1 MKPITVLGLF
11 IVAILSPRRCRANV
25 DWPVVDVWPTNIV
38 KAPNLQDSERS
49 GSGFSLAECGVAALA
64 RFYGRGVHLGLHVH
78 AEAQLL
84 FASRGV
90 MQVTTPKGRW
100 LVPPRRAVWVP
111 PRLEH
116 AVDML
121 TDLEMRSLYI
131 APAWLASHPEL
142 PRLGREFV
150 VAVGT
155 LLRELVLAMF
165 VDGADPRR
173 VDLLARLALYELAEA
188 EDAATFMPMPFDPRA
203 RRVAEQV
210 LAEPTSTHDLD
221 DLARAAGASPRTI
234 TRLFPAETDLTF
246 KEWRQRARILAS
258 VEMLDSG
265 RTAVSVVA
273 ARLGF
278 SSTAAFGHAFRQ
290 VLGIPPGE
298 FMNRPKRPG

>member
-1 MKPITVLGLF
+1 
-11 IVAILSPRRCRANV
+11 
-25 DWPVVDVWPTNIV
+25 VWPINIEETPKLV
-38 KAPNLQDSERS
+38 EPDHKDT
-49 GSGFSLAECGVAALA
+49 GFSLAGGGVAALA
-64 RFYGRGVHLGLHVH
+64 RFYERGVHLGLHVH

-131 APAWLASHPEL
+131 APTWLASHPEL

-165 VDGADPRR
+165 ADGADPRR
-173 VDLLARLALYELAEA
+173 VDLLARLALFELAEA
-188 EDAATFMPMPFDPRA
+188 ENAATFMPMPSDPRA
-203 RRVAEQV
+203 RRVAEQI
-210 LAEPTSTHDLD
+210 LAEPAGVRDLD
-221 DLARAAGASPRTI
+221 DLARSAGASPRTV

-258 VEMLDSG
+258 VEMLNSG
-265 RTAVSVVA
+265 RTPVSVVA

-298 FMNRPKRPG
+298 FMNRPAGLDNRFN

>member
-1 MKPITVLGLF
+1 MALI
-11 IVAILSPRRCRANV
+11 SPNH
-25 DWPVVDVWPTNIV
+25 
-38 KAPNLQDSERS
+38 
-49 GSGFSLAECGVAALA
+49 GFSLAGQGVAALA
-64 RFYGRGVHLGLHVH
+64 RSYPRGTQLGLHAH

-84 FASRGV
+84 FAASGV

-111 PRLEH
+111 PRSEH

-121 TDLEMRSLYI
+121 SDLEMRSLYI

-165 VDGADPRR
+165 KSGADPRR
-173 VDLLARLALYELAEA
+173 IDLLARLALFELAEA
-188 EDAATFMPMPFDPRA
+188 EDGATFIPMPSDPRA
-203 RRVAEQV
+203 RRVAELV
-210 LAEPTSTHDLD
+210 LAEPADAR
-221 DLARAAGASPRTI
+221 DLADLSRAAGASQRTI

-258 VEMLDSG
+258 VELLDSG
-265 RTAVSVVA
+265 RLSVSRVA
-273 ARLGF
+273 SRVGF
-278 SSTAAFGHAFRQ
+278 SSVAAFGHAFRQ
-290 VLGIPPGE
+290 VLGFAPGE
-298 FMNRPKRPG
+298 FTLRSAKP

>member
-1 MKPITVLGLF
+1 MPDPDLAGP
-11 IVAILSPRRCRANV
+11 SPRDN
-25 DWPVVDVWPTNIV
+25 
-38 KAPNLQDSERS
+38 
-49 GSGFSLAECGVAALA
+49 GFSLAQGGVAALA
-64 RFYGRGVHLGLHVH
+64 RFYERGVHLGLHVH

-111 PRLEH
+111 PRLDH

-131 APAWLASHPEL
+131 APTWLASHPEL
-142 PRLGREFV
+142 PRLGHEFV

-165 VDGADPRR
+165 ADRADPRR
-173 VDLLARLALYELAEA
+173 IDLLARLALFELAEA

-210 LAEPTSTHDLD
+210 LAEPAGTHNLD
-221 DLARAAGASPRTI
+221 DLARAAGASQRTI

-258 VEMLDSG
+258 VEMLDGG
-265 RTAVSVVA
+265 RTSVSVVA

-290 VLGIPPGE
+290 VLGIPSSE
-298 FMNRPKRPG
+298 FMNRPERPI

>member
-1 MKPITVLGLF
+1 
-11 IVAILSPRRCRANV
+11 
-25 DWPVVDVWPTNIV
+25 VWPTNIEET
-38 KAPNLQDSERS
+38 PNLSPLDRD
-49 GSGFSLAECGVAALA
+49 GAGFSLAGAGVAALA
-64 RFYGRGVHLGLHVH
+64 RFYERGVHLGLHVH

-84 FASRGV
+84 FASHGV

-165 VDGADPRR
+165 AGDVDPRR
-173 VDLLARLALYELAEA
+173 VDLLARLALFELAEA
-188 EDAATFMPMPFDPRA
+188 EDAATFMPMPSDPRA

-210 LAEPTSTHDLD
+210 LADPANGRDLD
-221 DLARAAGASPRTI
+221 GLARAAGASQRTI

-265 RTAVSVVA
+265 RASVSVVA

-278 SSTAAFGHAFRQ
+278 SSAAAFGHAFRQ

-298 FMNRPKRPG
+298 FTRRPERPL

>member
-1 MKPITVLGLF
+1 MP
-11 IVAILSPRRCRANV
+11 PDR
-25 DWPVVDVWPTNIV
+25 
-38 KAPNLQDSERS
+38 
-49 GSGFSLAECGVAALA
+49 GFTLAGQGVAALA
-64 RFYGRGVHLGLHVH
+64 RFYERGTRLGLHAH

-84 FASRGV
+84 FAASGV

-111 PRLEH
+111 PRSEH

-131 APAWLASHPEL
+131 APIWLASHPEL

-165 VDGADPRR
+165 VTGADPRR
-173 VDLLARLALYELAEA
+173 IDLLARLALFELAEA
-188 EDAATFMPMPFDPRA
+188 EDGATFMPMPSDPRA

-210 LAEPTSTHDLD
+210 LAEPANIR
-221 DLARAAGASPRTI
+221 DLADLSRAAGASPRTI

-258 VEMLDSG
+258 VEVLDSG
-265 RTAVSVVA
+265 RVPVSEVA

-278 SSTAAFGHAFRQ
+278 SSAAAFGHAFRQ
-290 VLGIPPGE
+290 VLGITPGE
-298 FMNRPKRPG
+298 FVNRAGRG

>member
-1 MKPITVLGLF
+1 VRPID
-11 IVAILSPRRCRANV
+11 IA
-25 DWPVVDVWPTNIV
+25 
-38 KAPNLQDSERS
+38 KAPNSPELDILDS
-49 GSGFSLAECGVAALA
+49 GSPAPTATDHGFSLAGNGVAALA
-64 RFYGRGVHLGLHVH
+64 RFYRSGVHLGLHVH

-100 LVPPRRAVWVP
+100 LVPPRRAVWLP

-131 APAWLASHPEL
+131 APGWLASHPEM

-165 VDGADPRR
+165 AKDMSRRADPRR
-173 VDLLARLALYELAEA
+173 VDLLARLALFELAEA
-188 EDAATFMPMPFDPRA
+188 EDAATFVPLPSDPRA

-210 LAEPTSTHDLD
+210 LAEPAGVRDLA
-221 DLARAAGASPRTI
+221 DLARAAGASQRTI

-246 KEWRQRARILAS
+246 KEGRQRARILAS

-265 RTAVSVVA
+265 QESITSVA

-278 SSTAAFGHAFRQ
+278 SSAAAFGHAFRQ
-290 VLGIPPGE
+290 VLGIAPGE
-298 FMNRPKRPG
+298 FMNRQARPG

>member
-1 MKPITVLGLF
+1 MPEDGISLKEGNSLGSG
-11 IVAILSPRRCRANV
+11 LSPAGLS
-25 DWPVVDVWPTNIV
+25 P
-38 KAPNLQDSERS
+38 A
-49 GSGFSLAECGVAALA
+49 GGFSLAGTGVAALA
-64 RFYGRGVHLGLHVH
+64 RFYERGVQLGLHAH

-84 FASRGV
+84 FASTGV
-90 MQVTTPKGRW
+90 MQVTTPRGRW

-111 PRLEH
+111 PRSEH

-131 APAWLASHPEL
+131 APEWLADHPEL

-165 VDGADPRR
+165 VARADPRR
-173 VDLLARLALYELAEA
+173 LDLLARLALFELAEA
-188 EDAATFMPMPFDPRA
+188 EDGATFMPMPSDPRA
-203 RRVAEQV
+203 RRVAELV
-210 LAEPTSTHDLD
+210 LGEPAGVRDLA
-221 DLARAAGASPRTI
+221 DLARAAGASQRTI

-258 VEMLDSG
+258 VEMLDGG
-265 RTAVSVVA
+265 RLPVSVVA

-278 SSTAAFGHAFRQ
+278 SSAAAFGHAFRQ
-290 VLGIPPGE
+290 VLGITPGE
-298 FMNRPKRPG
+298 FGVRPAASG

>member
-1 MKPITVLGLF
+1 
-11 IVAILSPRRCRANV
+11 
-25 DWPVVDVWPTNIV
+25 
-38 KAPNLQDSERS
+38 
-49 GSGFSLAECGVAALA
+49 LADGGVAALA
-64 RFYGRGVHLGLHVH
+64 RFYERGVHLGLHVH

-84 FASRGV
+84 FAARGV

-131 APAWLASHPEL
+131 SPSWLASHPEL

-150 VAVGT
+150 VAVGS

-165 VDGADPRR
+165 AGDTSPRR
-173 VDLLARLALYELAEA
+173 TDLLARLALLELAEA
-188 EDAATFMPMPFDPRA
+188 EDAATFVPMPSDPRA
-203 RRVAEQV
+203 RRVADLV
-210 LAEPTSTHDLD
+210 LAEPAGAR
-221 DLARAAGASPRTI
+221 DLADLSHAAAASQRTI
-234 TRLFPAETDLTF
+234 TRLFPAETGLTF

-265 RTAVSVVA
+265 RTPIGTIS

-278 SSTAAFGHAFRQ
+278 SSTASFGHAFRQ
-290 VLGIPPGE
+290 VLGITPGE
-298 FMNRPKRPG
+298 FMRRPAREQADGQERV

>member
-1 MKPITVLGLF
+1 MPIL
-11 IVAILSPRRCRANV
+11 PDR
-25 DWPVVDVWPTNIV
+25 
-38 KAPNLQDSERS
+38 
-49 GSGFSLAECGVAALA
+49 GFSLAGQGVAALA
-64 RFYGRGVHLGLHVH
+64 RFYERGTQLGLHAH

-84 FASRGV
+84 FAASGV

-111 PRLEH
+111 PRSEH

-131 APAWLASHPEL
+131 SPVWLASHPEL

-165 VDGADPRR
+165 AAGADPRR
-173 VDLLARLALYELAEA
+173 TDLLARLALFELAEA
-188 EDAATFMPMPFDPRA
+188 EDGATFMPMPSDPRA
-203 RRVAEQV
+203 RRVAEMV
-210 LAEPTSTHDLD
+210 LAEPAGVRDLG
-221 DLARAAGASPRTI
+221 DLARAAGASQRTI

-258 VEMLDSG
+258 IEVLDGG
-265 RTAVSVVA
+265 RVPVSEVA

-278 SSTAAFGHAFRQ
+278 SSAAAFGHAFRQ
-290 VLGIPPGE
+290 VLGITPGD
-298 FMNRPKRPG
+298 FANRPAN

>member
-1 MKPITVLGLF
+1 
-11 IVAILSPRRCRANV
+11 
-25 DWPVVDVWPTNIV
+25 VWPTNIEE
-38 KAPNLQDSERS
+38 APNVLDQNP
-49 GSGFSLAECGVAALA
+49 GFSLAGGGVAALA
-64 RFYGRGVHLGLHVH
+64 RFYQRGTHLGLHGH

-84 FASRGV
+84 FASAGV

-131 APAWLASHPEL
+131 APAWLASHPEQ
-142 PRLGREFV
+142 PRLRREFV

-165 VDGADPRR
+165 ADGADPRR
-173 VDLLARLALYELAEA
+173 VDLLARLALFELAEA
-188 EDAATFMPMPFDPRA
+188 EDAATFMPMPSDPRA

-210 LAEPTSTHDLD
+210 LADPAGTRDLH
-221 DLARAAGASPRTI
+221 DLARAAGASQRTV

-265 RTAVSVVA
+265 RTSVSVVA

-298 FMNRPKRPG
+298 FMNRLSS

>member
-1 MKPITVLGLF
+1 LGLTS
-11 IVAILSPRRCRANV
+11 AGAN
-25 DWPVVDVWPTNIV
+25 PSN
-38 KAPNLQDSERS
+38 
-49 GSGFSLAECGVAALA
+49 GFSLAGDGVAALA
-64 RFYGRGVHLGLHVH
+64 RFYERGVHLGLHVH

-121 TDLEMRSLYI
+121 TDLEMRSVYI
-131 APAWLASHPEL
+131 APGWLASHPEQ

-165 VDGADPRR
+165 AHGTDPRR
-173 VDLLARLALYELAEA
+173 IDLLARLALFELAEA
-188 EDAATFMPMPFDPRA
+188 EDGATFMPMPSDRRA

-210 LAEPTSTHDLD
+210 LADPAGVRDLD
-221 DLARAAGASPRTI
+221 DLARAAGASQRTI

-258 VEMLDSG
+258 VEMLDSA
-265 RTAVSVVA
+265 RAPVSQVA

-278 SSTAAFGHAFRQ
+278 SSATAFCHAFRQ
-290 VLGIPPGE
+290 VLGMTPGE
-298 FMNRPKRPG
+298 FTRRPAKVG

>member
-1 MKPITVLGLF
+1 LF
-11 IVAILSPRRCRANV
+11 
-25 DWPVVDVWPTNIV
+25 DVWPTNIAEPPIV
-38 KAPNLQDSERS
+38 PDQ
-49 GSGFSLAECGVAALA
+49 GFSLAGEGVAALA
-64 RFYGRGVHLGLHVH
+64 RFYERGTQLGTHVH

-84 FASRGV
+84 FAASGV

-131 APAWLASHPEL
+131 ASAWLASHPEQ
-142 PRLGREFV
+142 PRLEREFV
-150 VAVGT
+150 VSVSA
-155 LLRELVLAMF
+155 LLRELVLALF
-165 VDGADPRR
+165 AGAVDPHRA
-173 VDLLARLALYELAEA
+173 DLLARLALFELAEA
-188 EDAATFMPMPFDPRA
+188 EDAATFMPMPSDPRA
-203 RRVAEQV
+203 RRVAEMV
-210 LAEPTSTHDLD
+210 LAEPAGVRDLG

-258 VEMLDSG
+258 VEMLDGG
-265 RTAVSVVA
+265 RAPVTVVA

-278 SSTAAFGHAFRQ
+278 SSAAAFGHAFRQ
-290 VLGIPPGE
+290 VLGIAPGE
-298 FMNRPKRPG
+298 FATRPGVAST

>member
-1 MKPITVLGLF
+1 LP
-11 IVAILSPRRCRANV
+11 
-25 DWPVVDVWPTNIV
+25 
-38 KAPNLQDSERS
+38 DSRS
-49 GSGFSLAECGVAALA
+49 NTQSSGQGFSLAGQGVAALD
-64 RFYGRGVHLGLHVH
+64 RFYLRGTQLGLHAH

-84 FASRGV
+84 FAASGV

-111 PRLEH
+111 PQSEH

-131 APAWLASHPEL
+131 APAWLAAHPEQ

-150 VAVGT
+150 VSVGT

-165 VDGADPRR
+165 TAGADPRR
-173 VDLLARLALYELAEA
+173 VDLLARLALFELAEA
-188 EDAATFMPMPFDPRA
+188 EDGATFMPLPSDPRA
-203 RRVAEQV
+203 RRVAEMV
-210 LAEPTSTHDLD
+210 LAEPAGIRELA
-221 DLARAAGASPRTI
+221 DLARAAGASQRTI

-258 VEMLDSG
+258 VGVLDSG
-265 RTAVSVVA
+265 RVPVSEVA

-278 SSTAAFGHAFRQ
+278 SSAAAFGHAFRQ
-290 VLGIPPGE
+290 VMGMAPGE
-298 FMNRPKRPG
+298 FMNLSARDR

>member
-1 MKPITVLGLF
+1 VET
-11 IVAILSPRRCRANV
+11 
-25 DWPVVDVWPTNIV
+25 
-38 KAPNLQDSERS
+38 PNLPDLSMNNNR
-49 GSGFSLAECGVAALA
+49 FSIAGGGVAALA
-64 RFYGRGVHLGLHVH
+64 RFYERGAHLGLHVH

-84 FASRGV
+84 FASHGV

-111 PRLEH
+111 PQLEH

-121 TDLEMRSLYI
+121 TDLEMRSLYM

-150 VAVGT
+150 VAVGA

-165 VDGADPRR
+165 AAGADPVRI
-173 VDLLARLALYELAEA
+173 DLLARLALFELAEA
-188 EDAATFMPMPFDPRA
+188 EDPATFMPMPSDPRA

-210 LAEPTSTHDLD
+210 LAEPAGVRDLD
-221 DLARAAGASPRTI
+221 DLARAAGASQRTI

-258 VEMLDSG
+258 VEMLDGG
-265 RTAVSVVA
+265 RTSVSVVA

-278 SSTAAFGHAFRQ
+278 SSAAAFGHAFRQ

-298 FMNRPKRPG
+298 FMNRPVRPV

>member
-1 MKPITVLGLF
+1 
-11 IVAILSPRRCRANV
+11 
-25 DWPVVDVWPTNIV
+25 VVDVWPTNI
-38 KAPNLQDSERS
+38 AETPNVVDPITQGANLTGNR
-49 GSGFSLAECGVAALA
+49 FMLAGNGVAALA
-64 RFYGRGVHLGLHVH
+64 RSYERGVHLGLHVH

-111 PRLEH
+111 PQLEH

-131 APAWLASHPEL
+131 APRWLASHPEL

-165 VDGADPRR
+165 TDGADPRR
-173 VDLLARLALYELAEA
+173 VDLLARLALFELAEA
-188 EDAATFMPMPFDPRA
+188 EDATTFMPMPADPRA

-210 LAEPTSTHDLD
+210 LAEPAGVRDLD
-221 DLARAAGASPRTI
+221 DLARAAGASQRTI

-265 RTAVSVVA
+265 RTSVSLVA

-278 SSTAAFGHAFRQ
+278 SSAAAFGHAFRQ
-290 VLGIPPGE
+290 VLGIAPGE
-298 FMNRPKRPG
+298 FMNRPVKPT

>member
-1 MKPITVLGLF
+1 MKPITVFGLF
-11 IVAILSPRRCRANV
+11 IGLVLFAGGSLP
-25 DWPVVDVWPTNIV
+25 WPFIDVWPMNIEET
-38 KAPNLQDSERS
+38 PNLPDQDVMDR
-49 GSGFSLAECGVAALA
+49 GFSLAGDGVAALA
-64 RFYGRGVHLGLHVH
+64 RSYERGVHLGLHVH

-121 TDLEMRSLYI
+121 TGLEMRSLYI
-131 APAWLASHPEL
+131 ASAWLASHPEK

-165 VDGADPRR
+165 AAGADPRR
-173 VDLLARLALYELAEA
+173 VELLARLALFELAEA
-188 EDAATFMPMPFDPRA
+188 EDGATLMPMPSDPRA

-210 LAEPTSTHDLD
+210 LAEPAGTRDLD
-221 DLARAAGASPRTI
+221 DLARAAGASQRTI

-258 VEMLDSG
+258 VEMLDNGLAS
-265 RTAVSVVA
+265 VSQVA

-278 SSTAAFGHAFRQ
+278 SSAAAFGHAFRQ
-290 VLGIPPGE
+290 VLGITPGE
-298 FMNRPKRPG
+298 FTSRPVRDR

>member
-1 MKPITVLGLF
+1 MPD
-11 IVAILSPRRCRANV
+11 V
-25 DWPVVDVWPTNIV
+25 D
-38 KAPNLQDSERS
+38 SS
-49 GSGFSLAECGVAALA
+49 GNGFSLAGDGVAALA
-64 RFYGRGVHLGLHVH
+64 RSYERGVHLGLHVH

-131 APAWLASHPEL
+131 APGWLASHPEL

-165 VDGADPRR
+165 AAGADPRR
-173 VDLLARLALYELAEA
+173 VDLLARLALFELAEA
-188 EDAATFMPMPFDPRA
+188 EDGATFMPMPSDPRA

-210 LAEPTSTHDLD
+210 LAEPTGVRDLG
-221 DLARAAGASPRTI
+221 DLARAAGASQRTI

-258 VEMLDSG
+258 VEMLDGGLASI
-265 RTAVSVVA
+265 TSVS

-278 SSTAAFGHAFRQ
+278 SSAAAFGHAFRQ
-290 VLGIPPGE
+290 VLGITPGE
-298 FMNRPKRPG
+298 FMSRPVKAD

>member
-1 MKPITVLGLF
+1 M
-11 IVAILSPRRCRANV
+11 
-25 DWPVVDVWPTNIV
+25 D
-38 KAPNLQDSERS
+38 
-49 GSGFSLAECGVAALA
+49 GFSLAAGGVAALA
-64 RFYGRGVHLGLHVH
+64 RSYDRGVHLGLHVH

-84 FASRGV
+84 FAARGV

-131 APAWLASHPEL
+131 APAWLAAHPEQ
-142 PRLGREFV
+142 PRLTREFV

-155 LLRELVLAMF
+155 LLRELVLALF
-165 VDGADPRR
+165 AGDVDPHRA
-173 VDLLARLALYELAEA
+173 DLLARLALFELAEA
-188 EDAATFMPMPFDPRA
+188 EDAATFMPMPSDPRA

-210 LAEPTSTHDLD
+210 LADPAGVR
-221 DLARAAGASPRTI
+221 DLADLSWAAGASQRTI

-246 KEWRQRARILAS
+246 KAWRQRARILAS

-265 RTAVSVVA
+265 RASIGSVS

-278 SSTAAFGHAFRQ
+278 SSAAAFGHAFRQ
-290 VLGIPPGE
+290 VLGITPGE
-298 FMNRPKRPG
+298 FANRPVKGD